1 MQEKD
6 LMPFNKY
13 GANAFIYWNYM
24 HPKKL
29 IQFYFYLTNFQ
40 GLRYDALLER
50 GQERYDA
57 LDKGKA

>member
-1 MQEKD
+1 
-6 LMPFNKY
+6 MPFYKY

-24 HPKKL
+24 HQKKL